1 MVVGLAGSV
10 LLACSQTSP
19 EPAEASSAD
28 SPDQTGIPDAEDATS
43 GQTTTIFRVRKARAG
58 GFGDADDNHV
68 IWKSSVS
75 AGHPREAIWH
85 VKIGKSGAVK
95 GSQER
100 LWLLDRGRLS
110 GNLSTSIGYA
120 AWVEYD
126 ERAIN
131 EGKWWIR
138 LHDFRTDSNHVVRD
152 WSDTGLGKGQP
163 IPSVSMDDGL
173 LAWTEGRRLPEGKRI
188 CIVTLDIQGDQR
200 SSHCAPDRSIFRD
213 MTVVNNDTIAY
224 TETSTAESPSSRPA
238 VLGRP
243 ELEEALPQPWE
254 LRTRSVEADS
264 EGVAWVANSP
274 EYGGPAA
281 TYYWSDETGLL
292 EMPAED
298 PTFPAQKVGL
308 LNEAVLWME
317 TEYANQIFAVR
328 RELVGC
334 EAAVRGVVP
343 RKLRQGSMSVLLAG
357 TGGGRVMS
365 IIFESDGSAHIALVP
380 LPELPTAC

>member
-1 MVVGLAGSV
+1 
-10 LLACSQTSP
+10 
-19 EPAEASSAD
+19 
-28 SPDQTGIPDAEDATS
+28 
-43 GQTTTIFRVRKARAG
+43 
-58 GFGDADDNHV
+58 
-68 IWKSSVS
+68 
-75 AGHPREAIWH
+75 
-85 VKIGKSGAVK
+85 
-95 GSQER
+95 
-100 LWLLDRGRLS
+100 
-110 GNLSTSIGYA
+110 
-120 AWVEYD
+120 
-126 ERAIN
+126 
-131 EGKWWIR
+131 
-138 LHDFRTDSNHVVRD
+138 
-152 WSDTGLGKGQP
+152 
-163 IPSVSMDDGL
+163 MDDGL

-200 SSHCAPDRSIFRD
+200 SSHCAPDRSIFRE

-298 PTFPAQKVGL
+298 PTFRAEKVGL

-328 RELVGC
+328 RGLVGC

-380 LPELPTAC
+380 LPELPTACELSPCLGNRRHLRRLAVEVFGSGVDESGQHGREVDRRDHDQGRAQSQYFDQGTACQHAEGDRHERGRDRRSDHAAAEFLRSPLEEDRAHDRVDRPGEEAGAQHEDKDRPERWESGQYEALDGYRQKTGDEQGPAREARPEPAEGK